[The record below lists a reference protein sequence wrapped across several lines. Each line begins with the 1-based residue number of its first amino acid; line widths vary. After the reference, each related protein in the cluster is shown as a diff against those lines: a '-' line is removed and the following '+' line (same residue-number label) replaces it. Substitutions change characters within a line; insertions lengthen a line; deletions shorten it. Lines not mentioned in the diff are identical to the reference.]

1 MTLSQSKKKPTR
13 LEIRTANG
21 IVRSTEEVRV
31 YILEVGTHLYVNGGR
46 FAFGVVSW
54 TTVR

>member
-21 IVRSTEEVRV
+21 IVRSTEEARV
-31 YILEVGTHLYVNGGR
+31 YIKELGTHLHVNGGR
-46 FAFGVVSW
+46 FAFGVSW